1 MLVDGYG
8 GFSGIITVEDLV
20 EAIMGDIHEEDEVE
34 EPEIQQLS
42 DEEYLVDGGIL
53 LEDLNEE
60 LPLSLF
66 SENYDTLSGY
76 MIENLGYIPKE
87 NEQASV
93 LADEWQL
100 RVEQVKDNRIAR
112 VHVSRC
118 MGHVSEK

>member
-1 MLVDGYG
+1 MK
-8 GFSGIITVEDLV
+8 SK
-20 EAIMGDIHEEDEVE
+20 

-93 LADEWQL
+93 LAGEWQL
-100 RVEQVKDNRIAR
+100 RVEQVKDNALRGYMFPGAWGMYQK
-112 VHVSRC
+112 SN
-118 MGHVSEK
+118 K